1 MPESPDPVR
10 EAFGPLRRP
19 ISATDGE
26 VARVRAAAGR
36 ARRPRPRRRLA
47 VGLGAATVIAASAA
61 AITLV
66 DRGHPGTFVG
76 EAGARELLRAAADAA
91 RDDPAPRGWRLR
103 TTTRVRREAFEGRR
117 CSGCRVERAVLE
129 TTSEERLWS
138 GPRGETYTSRS
149 AGRPRALENA
159 PLLEYVGALEPP
171 PGPGAFPGE
180 HVVAAAPGTAGGD
193 LVGRPGTIADPSAVP
208 RRAGPLLRWAA
219 RQQRESWEEQKRQA
233 ARRGGGI
240 GSAISMS
247 TRISY
252 GLIDLSTAPELAGAQ
267 RAAAFEALADRPGVT
282 AVPAPALFASPGRV
296 AVRIAASSGDGGQEE
311 FRMMPVADRVIVFDR
326 STHRVVAEAAQPTRE
341 DPRASFEFGSGKRRK
356 SLRMVAGGGGETR
369 YGTPVDVPGP
379 GLDAHGHRLLD
390 LDRVLDSNRDGTL
403 SPAAEK
409 RLVGSARAAARR
421 EAARGK

>member
-19 ISATDGE
+19 TTATDGE
-26 VARVRAAAGR
+26 VARVRAAA
-36 ARRPRPRRRLA
+36 ARPRRPRRRLA
-47 VGLGAATVIAASAA
+47 VGLGAATVVAASAA

-138 GPRGETYTSRS
+138 GPRGETYTVHVARP
-149 AGRPRALENA
+149 PRALENA
-159 PLLEYVGALEPP
+159 ALLEHVGALELPSASP
-171 PGPGAFPGE
+171 SFEGE
-180 HVVAAAPGTAGGD
+180 HVVAAAPGTAVGD
-193 LVGRPGTIADPSAVP
+193 LVGRPGTIADPAAVP
-208 RRAGPLLRWAA
+208 GRPGALLRWET
-219 RQQRESWEEQKRQA
+219 RRQRESWEEQKRQA
-233 ARRGGGI
+233 ARRGGGV

-296 AVRIAASSGDGGQEE
+296 AVRISATAGDGGQEE

-326 STHRVVAEAAQPTRE
+326 DTHRVVAEAAQPTRE
-341 DPRASFEFGSGKRRK
+341 DPRARFQFGSGKRRK

-390 LDRVLDSNRDGTL
+390 LGRVLDSNRDGTL
-403 SPAAEK
+403 T
-409 RLVGSARAAARR
+409 R
-421 EAARGK
+421 EAERRLRGSWRAKPRK